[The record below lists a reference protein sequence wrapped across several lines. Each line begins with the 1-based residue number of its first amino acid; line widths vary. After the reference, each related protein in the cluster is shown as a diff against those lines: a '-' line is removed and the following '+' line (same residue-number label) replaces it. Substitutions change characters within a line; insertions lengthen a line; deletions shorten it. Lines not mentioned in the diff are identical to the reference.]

1 MLPSPKNYAIFP
13 SVVLAGKAT
22 EMTIL
27 PTEKSFMLFEDQEY
41 RLTILPVNSDDF
53 YTTTDPQTYGHLP
66 VVAHDGI
73 LRFNYTF
80 EGEQEYTILLSI
92 PNKEEYK
99 LLFEFHIYAL
109 KEDLYA
115 LRPLK
120 GDFHAHSYRSNGRQ
134 DPSALA
140 GYYREYGYDFFAPTD
155 HNRYYPSEEP
165 NDTFSDITLAFTI
178 IKGEEIHTP
187 ENTVHIIH
195 VGGKHSVS
203 DKYIHDTGN
212 YEKELAAYVTK
223 VPAEIPEKYKFR
235 YAQCMWST
243 EKIHE
248 VGGLAIFPHPYWRMG
263 SSKAF
268 NVCDEF
274 ATILLQSGMF
284 DAYELIG
291 CMKQL
296 GNNRSVALWNDLR
309 AEGLKISVVG
319 SSDAHN
325 LENFKEFPHLFTICF
340 AKDRTNDDIIDAV
353 KNRYSVAV
361 EACGTE
367 YERQY
372 RAYGSLRLV
381 SYVHFLLNYFFP
393 LRQRLCQGEGIAMRN
408 YAMDTCGAEVI
419 ETQVAVSEDFTA
431 CFFGRKTPKLPSQK
445 VKDSITKWREIQL
458 QGPTTKGSS
467 LNGPITR
474 QI

>member
-1 MLPSPKNYAIFP
+1 MLPTPKNHAIFP
-13 SVVLAGKAT
+13 SVVLAKKAT

-27 PTEKSFMLFEDQEY
+27 PTEKSFLFFEDQEY
-41 RLTILPVNSDDF
+41 LLTILPVNSDDF
-53 YTTTDPQTYGHLP
+53 YSGADIKNDRQRS
-66 VVAHDGI
+66 VIAHDGV
-73 LRFNYTF
+73 LRFTYTF
-80 EGEQEYTILLSI
+80 EEEQEYTILLSI
-92 PNKEEYK
+92 QNKEECK

-140 GYYREYGYDFFAPTD
+140 GYYREYGYDFLALTD
-155 HNRYYPSEEP
+155 HNRYYPSEES
-165 NDTFSDITLAFTI
+165 NETFSDVKIAFTVV
-178 IKGEEIHTP
+178 KGEEIHPP
-187 ENTVHIIH
+187 ENTVHIVH
-195 VGGKHSVS
+195 VGGKYSVCNQ
-203 DKYIHDTGN
+203 YVHDTEG
-212 YEKELAAYVTK
+212 YEKELQEYIEK
-223 VPAEIPEKYKFR
+223 VPADIPEKYKLR
-235 YAQCMWST
+235 YAQCMWAT
-243 EKIHE
+243 DKVHE
-248 VGGLAIFPHPYWRMG
+248 AGGIAIFPHPYWRMG

-274 ATILLQSGMF
+274 ASILLQSGMF

-291 CMKQL
+291 NMKL
-296 GNNRSVALWNDLR
+296 VGNNRSVALWNNLR

-325 LENFKEFPHLFTICF
+325 LEKSETFPHLFTVCF
-340 AKDRTNDDIIDAV
+340 AKDRTNDDIIDAI
-353 KNRYSVAV
+353 KNGLSVAV
-361 EACGTE
+361 ESCGTE
-367 YERQY
+367 YECQHRV
-372 RAYGSLRLV
+372 YGSLRLV
-381 SYVHFLLNYFFP
+381 SYAQFLLTYFFP
-393 LRQRLCQGEGIAMRN
+393 PCQRLCQGEGIAMRN
-408 YAMDTCGAEVI
+408 YAMDACGAKVI

>member
-1 MLPSPKNYAIFP
+1 
-13 SVVLAGKAT
+13 
-22 EMTIL
+22 
-27 PTEKSFMLFEDQEY
+27 
-41 RLTILPVNSDDF
+41 
-53 YTTTDPQTYGHLP
+53 
-66 VVAHDGI
+66 
-73 LRFNYTF
+73 
-80 EGEQEYTILLSI
+80 
-92 PNKEEYK
+92 
-99 LLFEFHIYAL
+99 
-109 KEDLYA
+109 
-115 LRPLK
+115 
-120 GDFHAHSYRSNGRQ
+120 
-134 DPSALA
+134 
-140 GYYREYGYDFFAPTD
+140 
-155 HNRYYPSEEP
+155 
-165 NDTFSDITLAFTI
+165 
-178 IKGEEIHTP
+178 
-187 ENTVHIIH
+187 
-195 VGGKHSVS
+195 
-203 DKYIHDTGN
+203 
-212 YEKELAAYVTK
+212 
-223 VPAEIPEKYKFR
+223 
-235 YAQCMWST
+235 
-243 EKIHE
+243 
-248 VGGLAIFPHPYWRMG
+248 MG

-325 LENFKEFPHLFTICF
+325 LENSKEFPHLFTICF

-408 YAMDTCGAEVI
+408 YAMDTCSAEAI